1 MPPVV
6 AFGSE
11 SLKSEIIPPVLAGEK
26 RICLAI
32 TEPSG
37 GSDVAN
43 LQTTAVRD
51 GKHYIVNGSKTFI
64 SGRHGLSLGDN
75 GRAHGRRGR

>member
-1 MPPVV
+1 LHPVRGRV
-6 AFGSE
+6 PS
-11 SLKSEIIPPVLAGEK
+11 SLGPAHILHRGEK

-43 LQTTAVRD
+43 LTTTAVKTED
-51 GKHYIVNGSKTFI
+51 GKHYIVNGEKKV
-64 SGRHGLSLGDN
+64 
-75 GRAHGRRGR
+75 RRYA